1 VTGLAVTLGDV
12 EQGVHTGVV
21 MIVDKAIK
29 HPRTGIQGR
38 HRRSHES
45 GGQKGSDV
53 FAMAVHLERL
63 SMEIS
68 CKNKIHIERQQNKF

>member
-1 VTGLAVTLGDV
+1 VTSFTVTLGDV

-29 HPRTGIQGR
+29 HPRAGIQGR
-38 HRRSHES
+38 HGRRHES
-45 GGQKGSDV
+45 GGQEGSHV

-63 SMEIS
+63 AMEIS
-68 CKNKIHIERQQNKF
+68 CRNKIHIK